1 MTAIFK
7 MELIKNAQDKGLYFW
22 TFVLPIIFMIMFISI
37 FTSGTMADSK
47 DQVILS
53 IVPGYTVMFVFF
65 IMISMCFSF
74 IKDNEN
80 GMIARLASTPL
91 PSYSYLMGKWMTYMI
106 IVMIQIM
113 VMFIFGKVVYN
124 IPLEQP
130 IFLLFLA
137 IILTLSIT
145 GMGVALSLIVRTAN
159 MGIAITQVIT
169 FSGAVIGGLWMP
181 LEMMPGIIQKIG
193 KFTPQY
199 WAHDAFKQAMSGI
212 LSFTDLMMSSL
223 ILLGF
228 GCIGFLIAWILYPRF
243 LNRAKS

>member
-7 MELIKNAQDKGLYFW
+7 MELIKNLQDKGLYFW
-22 TFVLPIIFMIMFISI
+22 TFVLPIIFMVLFISI
-37 FTSGTMADSK
+37 FTSGTMADNK
-47 DQVILS
+47 EQVILS

-74 IKDNEN
+74 IKDSEN

-91 PSYSYLMGKWMTYMI
+91 PAYSLLLGKLATYI
-106 IVMIQIM
+106 VIVMIQIG

-124 IPLEQP
+124 IPVEQP
-130 IFLLFLA
+130 IYLSLVA
-137 IILTLSIT
+137 IILTLFVT
-145 GMGVALSLIVRTAN
+145 GMGLALSLIVRTHN

-169 FSGAVIGGLWMP
+169 FVGAIIGGLWMP
-181 LEMMPGIIQKIG
+181 LEMMPNFMQKIG

-199 WAHDAFKQAMSGI
+199 WAHDAFKQAMTGT
-212 LSFTDLMMSSL
+212 LSNTDALASTL

-228 GCIGFLIAWILYPRF
+228 GCICFIIAWLSYPNF
-243 LNRAKS
+243 LRRAKS